1 MSKKF
6 YSLSKGRVFFPVQT
20 MWYYSGDIA
29 GNKHLI
35 MQPHIGLPEKTLK
48 SVNSILSTVLADA
61 VVLYTKTRKFHWN
74 VSGESFM
81 ELHLLFEH
89 QYKELEEAID
99 EIAERINKLGGK
111 TIGTMKEFLD
121 LTHLE
126 EAPGKYPDR
135 KGMLKEL
142 LGDHETI
149 IVHLRKA
156 VEDCTDEFKDAGT
169 ADFLTGLM
177 EDHETN
183 AWKLRRYFE

>member
-1 MSKKF
+1 
-6 YSLSKGRVFFPVQT
+6 
-20 MWYYSGDIA
+20 
-29 GNKHLI
+29 
-35 MQPHIGLPEKTLK
+35 MQPHIGITAKILTSVTTTL
-48 SVNSILSTVLADA
+48 SPVLAEA

-81 ELHLLFEH
+81 ELHLLFEK
-89 QYKELEEAID
+89 QYTELEEAID

-121 LTHLE
+121 LTHLK
-126 EAPGKYPDR
+126 EAPGKYPAR
-135 KGMLKEL
+135 KDMIKEL
-142 LGDHETI
+142 LEDHETI

-156 VEDCTDEFKDAGT
+156 VDECTDEFKDAGT

-177 EDHETN
+177 EDHETM

>member
-1 MSKKF
+1 
-6 YSLSKGRVFFPVQT
+6 
-20 MWYYSGDIA
+20 
-29 GNKHLI
+29 
-35 MQPHIGLPEKTLK
+35 MQPHIGLAEKTLK
-48 SVNSILSTVLADA
+48 RVNAILSTVLADA
-61 VVLYTKTRKFHWN
+61 VMLYTKTRKFHWN

-81 ELHLLFEH
+81 ELHLLFEA

-121 LTHLE
+121 LTNLKE
-126 EAPGKYPDR
+126 SPGQYPDR
-135 KGMLKEL
+135 KEMLKEL
-142 LGDHETI
+142 LADHEAI

-156 VEDCTDEFKDAGT
+156 VDECTDELKDAGT

-183 AWKLRRYFE
+183 AWKLRRYFI